1 MTQASAPS
9 GRDNAAGLEPTPA
22 VAHVLVRPSKGRVF
36 VATACEI
43 DDGIITASGRW
54 RYSVGAN
61 YAETRWG
68 AGGTYSW
75 PRHRIHEIRWF
86 EHGAA

>member
-1 MTQASAPS
+1 MTQHSAPS
-9 GRDNAAGLEPTPA
+9 RRHESEGLEPGPV
-22 VAHVLVRPSKGRVF
+22 VAHVFVSLRKGVF

-43 DDGIITASGRW
+43 VDGLTTASGRW
-54 RYSVGAN
+54 RYAVGAN

-75 PRHRIHEIRWF
+75 PRHRIHEVRWL
-86 EHGAA
+86 EEDRS